1 MTTSHLISIAG
12 IAMSLLAGSGHHEGS
27 ANARAEEPQRPD
39 ASGNYATVNGLRM
52 YYETRGEGEPLVL
65 LHGAFG
71 LAMDLPALA
80 KNRRV
85 IAVELQGHGHTAD
98 IDRPLS
104 VEQMADDTA
113 ALLKELKIE
122 RADFFGYS
130 MGGVVALG
138 VAIRHPS
145 LVRKLAINGSY
156 FGSVEAA
163 FEPEAFKQFRNL
175 PADFAPP
182 MLKAPYD
189 KVAPDPTK
197 WPTLVAKIKKASME
211 FKGFARDDLKAIK
224 APVLITL
231 GDRDGIRPEHV
242 VEMFRLIPG
251 SQLAIIPGAD
261 HFLIFQSPEK
271 LLPMIAAFFEA
282 PVSAKR

>member
-98 IDRPLS
+98 IDRPL
-104 VEQMADDTA
+104 
-113 ALLKELKIE
+113 
-122 RADFFGYS
+122 RGPF
-130 MGGVVALG
+130 
-138 VAIRHPS
+138 H
-145 LVRKLAINGSY
+145 N
-156 FGSVEAA
+156 
-163 FEPEAFKQFRNL
+163 
-175 PADFAPP
+175 
-182 MLKAPYD
+182 
-189 KVAPDPTK
+189 
-197 WPTLVAKIKKASME
+197 
-211 FKGFARDDLKAIK
+211 
-224 APVLITL
+224 
-231 GDRDGIRPEHV
+231 
-242 VEMFRLIPG
+242 
-251 SQLAIIPGAD
+251 
-261 HFLIFQSPEK
+261 
-271 LLPMIAAFFEA
+271 
-282 PVSAKR
+282 

>member
-163 FEPEAFKQFRNL
+163 FEPLQPVAFLDVAGDEA
-175 PADFAPP
+175 
-182 MLKAPYD
+182 
-189 KVAPDPTK
+189 VALRHQRPFE
-197 WPTLVAKIKKASME
+197 LG
-211 FKGFARDDLKAIK
+211 KG
-224 APVLITL
+224 
-231 GDRDGIRPEHV
+231 
-242 VEMFRLIPG
+242 RL
-251 SQLAIIPGAD
+251 
-261 HFLIFQSPEK
+261 
-271 LLPMIAAFFEA
+271 
-282 PVSAKR
+282 